1 MPRGK
6 APLDPQP
13 PPAPTRTDSTEIVE
27 AIVAAALELGD
38 PDASVNL
45 IAERAGVG
53 VASVY
58 RYFPTKAA
66 IYAEVSRRLQR
77 DFRARVQSVLEQP
90 SLSVRDAVEACCRI
104 AIQVPGVSPEL
115 RRALNLAVPLSW
127 SQDNASQVFSET
139 IEAFTLWLSSRLDPP
154 PADLRDRVFVAFAA
168 GRGIVMVSRV
178 LSDIAPDDEA
188 LIRHMVT
195 GALAY
200 LDVR

>member
-1 MPRGK
+1 MPKGK

-13 PPAPTRTDSTEIVE
+13 PPAPTRADSTEIVE

-58 RYFPTKAA
+58 RYFPNKAA

-104 AIQVPGVSPEL
+104 AIEVPGVSAEL

-127 SQDNASQVFSET
+127 SQDNASLVFSET
-139 IEAFTLWLSSRLDPP
+139 IEAFTHWLSSRLDPP

-168 GRGIVMVSRV
+168 GRGIVMISRV
-178 LSDIAPDDEA
+178 LSDIAPHDEA
-188 LIRHMVT
+188 LIQHMVT